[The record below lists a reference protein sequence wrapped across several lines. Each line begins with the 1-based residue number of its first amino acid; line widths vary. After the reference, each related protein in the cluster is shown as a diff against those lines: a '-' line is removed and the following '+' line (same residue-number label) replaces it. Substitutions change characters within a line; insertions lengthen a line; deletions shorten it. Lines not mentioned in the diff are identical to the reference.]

1 MEEMES
7 RDLPLVTVIVPVYNQ
22 EKYIAQCINSLLN
35 QDYPPEKL
43 EIIVVDNNS
52 EDNTSQILKVYREK
66 GVKILEESKRGPA
79 ATRNKGIK
87 ESKGEI
93 IAFIDADCEAS
104 PSWLKCLIEGL
115 RENKADAVAGIS
127 SFCGKKGYVA
137 KVLEKRG
144 FDSLMRNFS
153 ESHKWIGWA
162 PTRNFAVK
170 KEILKRLGGFCEE
183 FTHPADEDIDLCL
196 RMQKN
201 GYRIRFVSEA
211 KVFHHRADYLTL
223 RKSIKKCF
231 WEGFFHFLLLLKF
244 PEKRRTSFFTPL
256 LLFLFFLL
264 ILRAIF
270 LIPFSPLSILSPF
283 IFLIFYLLFN
293 YLSSLPCIRKTPFY
307 TLSSPATADPLE
319 FFLSKILFFSQE
331 MGFLF
336 ACFKYRKLDYFFF
349 RFIPEEGFLTQGKSH
364 RWQEAFSLLF
374 SLFLTLYIR
383 K

>member
-35 QDYPPEKL
+35 QDYPPEKQ

-52 EDNTSQILKVYREK
+52 EDNTPQILKVYREK

-104 PSWLKCLIEGL
+104 PSWLKCLVKGL

-170 KEILKRLGGFCEE
+170 KEILK
-183 FTHPADEDIDLCL
+183 
-196 RMQKN
+196 
-201 GYRIRFVSEA
+201 
-211 KVFHHRADYLTL
+211 TL
-223 RKSIKKCF
+223 
-231 WEGFFHFLLLLKF
+231 
-244 PEKRRTSFFTPL
+244 
-256 LLFLFFLL
+256 
-264 ILRAIF
+264 
-270 LIPFSPLSILSPF
+270 
-283 IFLIFYLLFN
+283 
-293 YLSSLPCIRKTPFY
+293 
-307 TLSSPATADPLE
+307 
-319 FFLSKILFFSQE
+319 
-331 MGFLF
+331 
-336 ACFKYRKLDYFFF
+336 
-349 RFIPEEGFLTQGKSH
+349 
-364 RWQEAFSLLF
+364 
-374 SLFLTLYIR
+374 
-383 K
+383 